1 MSGGYDM
8 NDAFALIKENGGD
21 CPGIKIRE
29 NSIMVEEPSPRS
41 NAVLE
46 FKKMGYNG

>member
-1 MSGGYDM
+1 VGGGYDM
-8 NDAFALIKENGGD
+8 NDAFAFIKENGAD

-29 NSIMVEEPSPRS
+29 NAIMVEEPSPIS
-41 NAVLE
+41 SAVLE